1 MIPILMS
8 RPSEY
13 DDFAYLLNVI
23 GRLSETISCVVTESL
38 DGCYQLEMTYPAN
51 GMYTAQL
58 MQPCTIAVLRP
69 YADGNE
75 FMRELAWFDV
85 YSRTIENGIV
95 TIYAYH
101 ISYRLGQIVCY
112 RVPSSGYTVQGV
124 IGSISR
130 NTIPQNTYAN
140 IIRISSDDIEIDP
153 SNNFAS
159 SEIKSVREY
168 LFDDTYSVR
177 KFFNAEAVFHGID
190 LHFVRQ
196 RGEDRGVEIR
206 YGKNLTGGTI
216 TKDETR
222 ISAGVFPY
230 WKGTVDGLA
239 RTVLSDAVVYSTTSA
254 GDAPVLAVDFSAY
267 FQTEPSRAE
276 LKALAKQYLDENT
289 PWLARLTANITFS
302 PERYQQ
308 GNAIREI
315 IDLGDTVTVFYGDAD
330 LAGEKLRVVQ
340 IKYNVLLEQFSEYTL
355 GELQKQYAVT
365 SRDGISAT
373 KQIMA

>member
-239 RTVLSDAVVYSTTSA
+239 RTVLSDAVVYPTTSA

-302 PERYQQ
+302 PEWYQQ

>member
-140 IIRISSDDIEIDP
+140 IIRISSDNIEIDP

-239 RTVLSDAVVYSTTSA
+239 RTVLSDAVVYPTTSA

-302 PERYQQ
+302 PEWYQQ